1 MIKVDDALLDVK
13 KELYSE
19 PIIKEYFRL
28 LDLIK
33 NDENLTKLDT
43 DMRKHQKAMCENM
56 DNDEVYKKEK
66 EAYEACLNQINS
78 NPLYLNFLNVK
89 EEVFN
94 LLNEVKDTLQ

>member
-1 MIKVDDALLDVK
+1 MIKVEDALLDVK

-33 NDENLTKLDT
+33 NDENLTKLDS

-56 DNDEVYKKEK
+56 GNDEVYSKEK
-66 EAYEACLNQINS
+66 AAYEACLNEINN
-78 NPLYLNFLNVK
+78 NPLYLNFENVK
-89 EEVFN
+89 EEVMN